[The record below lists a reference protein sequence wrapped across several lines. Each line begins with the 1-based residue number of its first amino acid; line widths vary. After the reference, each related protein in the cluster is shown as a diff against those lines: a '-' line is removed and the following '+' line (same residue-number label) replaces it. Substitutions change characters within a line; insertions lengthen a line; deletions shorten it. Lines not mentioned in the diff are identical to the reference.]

1 MVLCEGTFTPNNR
14 IMDEVND
21 VPATDM
27 PVEPTDMPAE
37 EPMVAPEEAA
47 PATEEAA

>member
-1 MVLCEGTFTPNNR
+1 
-14 IMDEVND
+14 MDEVND
-21 VPATDM
+21 VPVTDM

-37 EPMVAPEEAA
+37 EPMVAPLEDV